1 MYASRSARCAA
12 GSQSLVE
19 TTTFKLVSFL
29 IDMQHLIMMAYKLV
43 FALPLMTIKGI
54 VHTVKRFML
63 PSIKLIFFKSSQI
76 ASIKLT
82 KINVVILI

>member
-1 MYASRSARCAA
+1 
-12 GSQSLVE
+12 
-19 TTTFKLVSFL
+19 
-29 IDMQHLIMMAYKLV
+29 MMAYKLV

-63 PSIKLIFFKSSQI
+63 PSIKLTFFKSSQI